1 MSEGKEW
8 KYEVKVLQLEKAM
21 RVPKKLTEDLKKAL
35 SRKMISRMKKE
46 AVDCP
51 VLGKRVAFLQCY
63 ACPNF
68 IRRVR
73 GIVYCRGEKLEG

>member
-1 MSEGKEW
+1 
-8 KYEVKVLQLEKAM
+8 VLQLEKAM